1 VIRIRHGIIAG
12 VLLVLVTLATVLVWL
27 LTTSHGAQ
35 WVLAQVPNL
44 QVKEVKGSL
53 TGKMRL
59 SGISWHSADIRFR
72 AQSLQWHLY
81 PAHLLWGEV
90 DIADLR
96 LHQADLHLPVPSDK
110 PSPIH
115 LRWPALP
122 LWTRLIDLKLSPVT
136 CTDLRI
142 WQGTQ
147 KSFVLSQA
155 TFSELAWQRGNLRIK
170 NLSALMPQGRLQ
182 LTADLQ
188 MGTRGLQSLG
198 VWRQDSATNPLTVK
212 WETHWHG
219 ISAQTFGGPL
229 NIQIEENK
237 QLTTLSGMTQI
248 SPQQI
253 LLQSLQLTNPAL
265 KKPAQGHWR
274 LDLPRNTAGN
284 YQISGGFEQIL
295 AKALPSTLPVGAL
308 AISLNL
314 QGNTQR
320 YQGQLAL
327 RGDPKFGGIQ
337 GNVNGNRQNL
347 QYHYAGKLLGADLL
361 PSVLAVRWRPQLTVT
376 GQVRVRGLQTQRIMA
391 QVPGTFS
398 GDLTVNASQI
408 SKVIAGDVRLQLL
421 PSQLYRQTL
430 QGEALVHFAGSAWD
444 LQKARFLG
452 PGVSLKAH
460 GNLQQRL
467 HFAIEVAQWR
477 GLVPG
482 AKGTS
487 TIQGWVARTQA
498 QWTGKIQGTGQ
509 GLAYHGVQIK
519 TLQTQAELRATNALQ
534 ATIKVKGLAYAGHRI
549 DLQAHA
555 QGPLTRFTLGLDA
568 QWPQSRLSVAGLV
581 SHRVDAWGL
590 QLEKATLTSI
600 SLGNWRLLHPAALQ
614 WANGAASLGK
624 MAFADAHA
632 ARISAQGRYSPATK
646 QADLGLDLQ
655 SLPLDFFAQAQD
667 ASLHGF
673 LNAHLQAQCH
683 GVCQAEGHW
692 DFQKTELQWQQAGT
706 PHMLS
711 LQQFTGQLRWLPK
724 DLSLAADLSL
734 ANDWGN
740 AQVTLHSPATL
751 ALPWHWD
758 ANAPLQGV
766 IKAHLGAPLFA
777 ALPVGGLRIRSQ
789 GQGTIDAQI
798 LGTWAHPQW
807 TGTAQ
812 LQGLGFFVPQAGLD
826 IRDVGAQLVGDGKE
840 VRISQLQASSGS
852 GQISGTGIVQL
863 QQANDFTL
871 HVTGR
876 NFTALNLP
884 QVQAAVSPDL
894 SISGNL
900 KKIDVQGNI
909 HTDRLRILGT
919 DFSGPKPSG
928 DVVFVKNVHKS
939 SGPALGVNVHVTL
952 GDDARAV
959 ISGLRARLVG
969 DLAIEMRDGQSPQVD
984 GTLHMVDGH
993 YAIYGHTL
1001 NFQRGSILFHGA
1013 ANQANLDVLAVR
1025 TIKSSSSF
1033 AVDNTPV
1040 EAGVQVTGT
1049 LQVPQVALYSKPA
1062 MSQTDILSYLVLG
1075 TPSSGLT
1082 SQDALLSAA
1091 ASTLFSASRAAVFGD
1106 SLSSSG
1112 IDVGVSSN
1120 GSATGLA
1127 GAMVTLGHYLTP
1139 NLYLSVGQ
1147 SVLGSGTVARLR
1159 YRLSRHIEL
1168 QTESGTQNG
1177 ANIFYRIDF

>member
-1 VIRIRHGIIAG
+1 MIRVRHGIVASM
-12 VLLVLVTLATVLVWL
+12 LLVLIMLATALVWL
-27 LTTSHGAQ
+27 LTTSHGAR
-35 WVLAQVPNL
+35 WALAQVPNL
-44 QVKEVKGSL
+44 QIKQVKGSL
-53 TGKMRL
+53 TGKIRL

-81 PAHLLWGEV
+81 PARLLWGEV
-90 DIADLR
+90 DLADLQ

-136 CTDLRI
+136 CTNLRI

-147 KSFVLSQA
+147 ESFVLSQA
-155 TFSELAWQRGNLRIK
+155 AFSELAWQRGNLRIK
-170 NLSALMPQGRLQ
+170 NLSAQMPQSRLQ

-188 MGTRGLQSLG
+188 MGARGLQSLG
-198 VWRQDSATNPLTVK
+198 VWRQGSAANLLTVK

-229 NIQIEENK
+229 NIQIQQNK

-274 LDLPRNTAGN
+274 LDFPPNTAGN
-284 YQISGGFEQIL
+284 YQISGGFEQVL

-314 QGNTQR
+314 QGDIQH

-376 GQVRVRGLQTQRIMA
+376 GQVRVRGLHTQRIMA

-398 GDLTVNASQI
+398 GDLTVNATQI

-430 QGEALVHFAGSAWD
+430 QGEALVHFTGRAWD

-452 PGVSLKAH
+452 PGVSLRAQ

-467 HFAIEVAQWR
+467 RFAIEVAQWR

-482 AKGTS
+482 ARGES
-487 TIQGWVARTQA
+487 TIQGWVARPQV

-509 GLAYHGVQIK
+509 GLAYRDVKIN
-519 TLQTQAELRATNALQ
+519 TLKTQAELRATNALQ

-581 SHRVDAWGL
+581 SHQTDVWGL
-590 QLEKATLTSI
+590 QLGKATLTSTP
-600 SLGNWRLLHPAALQ
+600 LGNWQLLHPATLQ
-614 WANGAASLGK
+614 WDNGAGSLSK
-624 MAFADAHA
+624 MAFVDTFG
-632 ARISAQGRYSPATK
+632 ARITAQGRYTPAMN
-646 QADLGLDLQ
+646 QADLGFDLQ
-655 SLPLDFFAQAQD
+655 SLPLDFHTQTEG

-683 GVCQAEGHW
+683 GICHAEGHW
-692 DFQKTELQWQQAGT
+692 DFQKTELQWRQAGT
-706 PHMLS
+706 PHTLS
-711 LQQFTGQLRWLPK
+711 LQAFTGQFRWLPK
-724 DLSLAADLSL
+724 DLSLAADLRL

-766 IKAHLGAPLFA
+766 IKAHVGAPLFA
-777 ALPVGGLRIRSQ
+777 ALPVGSLRIQPQ
-789 GQGTIDAQI
+789 GQGTIDAQV
-798 LGTWAHPQW
+798 LGSWAHPQW

-826 IRDVGAQLVGDGKE
+826 VRDVGAQLVGNGKE
-840 VRISQLQASSGS
+840 LRIDQLQASSGS

-871 HVTGR
+871 HVTGK

-894 SISGNL
+894 SLSGNL

-928 DVVFVKNVHKS
+928 DVVFVKNMHKS

-952 GDDARAV
+952 GNDARV
-959 ISGLRARLVG
+959 IISGLRARLVG
-969 DLAIEMRDGQSPQVD
+969 DLAVEMRGGQSPQVD
-984 GTLHMVDGH
+984 GTLRMVDGH

-1040 EAGVQVTGT
+1040 EVGVQVTGT
-1049 LQVPQVALYSKPA
+1049 LQVPQVALYSKPS

-1091 ASTLFSASRAAVFGD
+1091 AGTLFSASRAAVFGD

-1120 GSATGLA
+1120 GNATGLA
-1127 GAMVTLGHYLTP
+1127 SAMVTLGHYLTP
-1139 NLYLSVGQ
+1139 DLYLSVGQ
-1147 SVLGSGTVARLR
+1147 SVLGNGTVARLR
-1159 YRLSRHIEL
+1159 YRISRHIEL

>member
-1 VIRIRHGIIAG
+1 MIRVRHGIIAS
-12 VLLVLVTLATVLVWL
+12 VLLVLITLATVLVWL

-44 QVKEVKGSL
+44 QVKQVKGSL
-53 TGKMRL
+53 AGKMRL
-59 SGISWHSADIRFR
+59 SGISWHSADMRFR
-72 AQSLQWHLY
+72 AQSLQWHLH

-90 DIADLR
+90 DFADLQ
-96 LHQADLHLPVPSDK
+96 LHQADLHLPMPSDK

-122 LWTRLIDLKLSPVT
+122 LWTRLIDLKLCPVT
-136 CTDLRI
+136 CTNLRI

-147 KSFVLSQA
+147 ESFVLSKV
-155 TFSELAWQRGNLRIK
+155 TFSELAWQHGNLHIK
-170 NLSALMPQGRLQ
+170 NLSAQMPQGRLQ

-188 MGTRGLQSLG
+188 MGERGLQSLG
-198 VWRQDSATNPLTVK
+198 VWRQGSAANPLTVK
-212 WETHWHG
+212 WETHWRG

-229 NIQIEENK
+229 NIQVQDNK
-237 QLTTLSGMTQI
+237 QLTTLIGMTQI

-253 LLQSLQLTNPAL
+253 LLQSLQLSNPAL
-265 KKPAQGHWR
+265 QKPAQGHWR
-274 LDLPRNTAGN
+274 LDLPRNTAGS

-308 AISLNL
+308 AVSLNL
-314 QGNTQR
+314 RGNTQR

-337 GNVNGNRQNL
+337 GNVNGNRQSL
-347 QYHYAGKLLGADLL
+347 QYNYAGKLLGADLL
-361 PSVLAVRWRPQLTVT
+361 PSVLTVRWRPQLTVT
-376 GQVRVRGLQTQRIMA
+376 GQVRLRGLQTQRIMA

-398 GDLTVNASQI
+398 GDLTVNATQI
-408 SKVIAGDVRLQLL
+408 SNVITGDVRLQLL

-444 LQKARFLG
+444 LQKAQFFG
-452 PGVSLKAH
+452 PGVSLSAQ

-467 HFAIEVAQWR
+467 HFVLNVAQWQ
-477 GLVPG
+477 GLLPG
-482 AKGTS
+482 AQGKS
-487 TIQGWVARTQA
+487 LIQGWVARPQA
-498 QWTGKIQGTGQ
+498 QWTGEIQGTGQ
-509 GLAYHGVQIK
+509 GLAYRGVKIN
-519 TLQTQAELRATNALQ
+519 TLKTQAEFRATNALQ
-534 ATIKVKGLAYAGHRI
+534 AMINVKGLAYAGHRI

-568 QWPQSRLSVAGLV
+568 QWPQSRLSVTGLV
-581 SHRVDAWGL
+581 SHQTDAWGL
-590 QLEKATLTSI
+590 QLEKTTLTSI
-600 SLGNWRLLHPAALQ
+600 PLGNWQLLHPATLQ
-614 WANGAASLGK
+614 WANGAASLSK

-632 ARISAQGRYSPATK
+632 ARITAQGHYNPATN

-655 SLPLDFFAQAQD
+655 SLPLDFFAQAED

-692 DFQKTELQWQQAGT
+692 NFQKTQLQWRQAGT
-706 PHMLS
+706 PHTLS
-711 LQQFTGQLRWLPK
+711 LQRFTGQLRWLPK
-724 DLSLAADLSL
+724 DLSLAADLGL

-777 ALPVGGLRIRSQ
+777 ALPVGSLRIRPQ
-789 GQGTIDAQI
+789 GQGTIDAQV

-826 IRDVGAQLVGDGKE
+826 VRDVGAQLVGNGKE
-840 VRISQLQASSGS
+840 LRIIQLQASSGS
-852 GQISGTGIVQL
+852 GQISGIGIVQL

-871 HVTGR
+871 HVTGK

-928 DVVFVKNVHKS
+928 DVVFVKKEHKS

-952 GDDARAV
+952 GDDARVV
-959 ISGLRARLVG
+959 IGGLRARLVG
-969 DLAIEMRDGQSPQVD
+969 SLAVEIHDGQSPQVD
-984 GTLHMVDGH
+984 GTLRMVDGH

-1001 NFQRGSILFHGA
+1001 TFQRGSILFHGA

-1049 LQVPQVALYSKPA
+1049 LQVPQVALYSKPSL
-1062 MSQTDILSYLVLG
+1062 SQTDILSYLVLG

-1082 SQDALLSAA
+1082 SQNALLSAA
-1091 ASTLFSASRAAVFGD
+1091 AGTLFSASRAAVFGD

-1120 GSATGLA
+1120 GDSGLA

-1139 NLYLSVGQ
+1139 DIYLSVGQ

-1159 YRLSRHIEL
+1159 YRVSRHIEL